1 MELNTTLVISFLVLV
16 IIILIF
22 SKITIGTDDDESKYL
37 ENKLSQFEEK
47 IKEKININTVSP
59 QSSLKSI
66 DNTNTDDNLLSD
78 EFKKQ
83 LQEMENRFYYDNCRY
98 NKS

>member
-1 MELNTTLVISFLVLV
+1 MEFNETLVISFLVLV

-22 SKITIGTDDDESKYL
+22 SKITIGSDGDESKYL
-37 ENKLSQFEEK
+37 DNKLSQIEEK
-47 IKEKININTVSP
+47 LKEKIQGNKPTKQP
-59 QSSLKSI
+59 GQKI
-66 DNTNTDDNLLSD
+66 DEVDNNLLSD

>member
-1 MELNTTLVISFLVLV
+1 MEFNETLVISFLVLV

-22 SKITIGTDDDESKYL
+22 SKITIGSDGDESKYL
-37 ENKLSQFEEK
+37 DNKLSQIEEK
-47 IKEKININTVSP
+47 LKDKIQGNKPTKQP
-59 QSSLKSI
+59 GQKI
-66 DNTNTDDNLLSD
+66 DEVDNNLLSD

>member
-1 MELNTTLVISFLVLV
+1 MEFNETLVISFLVLV

-22 SKITIGTDDDESKYL
+22 SKITIGSDGDESKYL
-37 ENKLSQFEEK
+37 DNKLSQIEEK
-47 IKEKININTVSP
+47 LKDKIQGNKPTKQP
-59 QSSLKSI
+59 GQKI
-66 DNTNTDDNLLSD
+66 DDADNNLLSD

>member
-1 MELNTTLVISFLVLV
+1 MEFNETLVISFLVLV

-22 SKITIGTDDDESKYL
+22 SKITIGSDGDESKYL
-37 ENKLSQFEEK
+37 DNKLSQIEEK
-47 IKEKININTVSP
+47 LKEKIQGNKPTKQP
-59 QSSLKSI
+59 GQKI
-66 DNTNTDDNLLSD
+66 DEVDNNLLTD